1 MIINF
6 YMASPAQDNSSNDV
20 STLISEVTDQEV
32 VIEDVNLQYVKVTL
46 PSGKTVT
53 KCLFCD
59 KTWGKIV
66 SKAKRPIWRISSLLI
81 NILQFLSWSD

>member
-1 MIINF
+1 MTTLTYYYYHYFLYI
-6 YMASPAQDNSSNDV
+6 ASPQDNSSNDV

-32 VIEDVNLQYVKVTL
+32 VIEDVNLQHVKVTL

-59 KTWGKIV
+59 KTWEKIV
-66 SKAKRPIWRISSLLI
+66 STAKKAHLANKQR
-81 NILQFLSWSD
+81 